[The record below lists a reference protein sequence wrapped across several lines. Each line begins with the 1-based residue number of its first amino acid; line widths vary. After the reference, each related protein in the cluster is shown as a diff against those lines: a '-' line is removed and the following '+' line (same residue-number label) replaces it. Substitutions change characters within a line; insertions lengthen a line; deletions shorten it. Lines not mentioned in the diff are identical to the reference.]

1 LETNDFSLLATRPAL
16 DLAGCLTKT
25 ALKNGST
32 AAESHEFRSADSF
45 RGFEGSLRAC
55 LYIKRKT
62 NDNATLSDII
72 IRRQVVRLMLD
83 NLDESAQRG

>member
-1 LETNDFSLLATRPAL
+1 ETNDFSLLATRPAL

-32 AAESHEFRSADSF
+32 AAESHEFRSADRVAALEGRAQGPPGRRF

-62 NDNATLSDII
+62 NDNATLSFI
-72 IRRQVVRLMLD
+72 V
-83 NLDESAQRG
+83 